1 MRDSSGGMD
10 STVIMGLRENDLIS
24 LAVTAV
30 VAAIVSLLVCACCF
44 LWFRREQRRLH
55 GKIVRALGPAGRNM
69 DEVFLTGRDPSSYG
83 ELVAQFKV
91 NQGKQVVSVLES
103 EGKRF
108 IHVIGDLT
116 PHERTQ
122 VVRYLRSE
130 GFMS

>member
-1 MRDSSGGMD
+1 MD
-10 STVIMGLRENDLIS
+10 SVVIMGLKESDLVSLAITVVVAASVS
-24 LAVTAV
+24 LAVCM
-30 VAAIVSLLVCACCF
+30 ICF
-44 LWFRREQRRLH
+44 HWFRREQRRQH
-55 GKIVRALGPAGRNM
+55 GRIVKSLGQSGRNS
-69 DEVFLTGRDPSSYG
+69 EELFLTGRDPSSYG

-108 IHVIGDLT
+108 IHVVGELSA
-116 PHERTQ
+116 HERTQ